1 MATITCARCGR
12 AVEPLP
18 SPPMGGQLGETIQN
32 NVCPDCWQEWISQQ
46 VLYINHYGLQLAD
59 PDDRKQ
65 LIAIMKEFLQLPA
78 A

>member
-12 AVEPLP
+12 AAEPLE

-32 NVCPDCWQEWISQQ
+32 NVCPDCWNEWLSQQ

-65 LIAIMKEFLQLPA
+65 LIAILKEFLQLPTA
-78 A
+78 